1 MVKCFVLC
9 IQHTAAKY
17 PKHEK
22 RFWIKGDL
30 KDITTKK
37 KRPGHF
43 CFSRT
48 CMDSLYGGTLNNI
61 E

>member
-9 IQHTAAKY
+9 IQYRTVKHPKRAKL
-17 PKHEK
+17 
-22 RFWIKGDL
+22 FWIKGDL
-30 KDITTKK
+30 KDETTKK
-37 KRPGHF
+37 RHGHF
-43 CFSRT
+43 CFSRI

>member
-17 PKHEK
+17 PKQAKH
-22 RFWIKGDL
+22 FWIKGDL

-37 KRPGHF
+37 KNDMAIFVLVGLVWI
-43 CFSRT
+43 
-48 CMDSLYGGTLNNI
+48 LYM
-61 E
+61 EVH

>member
-37 KRPGHF
+37 KKDMAIFVLVGLVWI
-43 CFSRT
+43 
-48 CMDSLYGGTLNNI
+48 LYM
-61 E
+61 EVH

>member
-17 PKHEK
+17 PKQAKH
-22 RFWIKGDL
+22 FWIKADL

-37 KRPGHF
+37 KKDMAIFVLVGLVWI
-43 CFSRT
+43 
-48 CMDSLYGGTLNNI
+48 LYM
-61 E
+61 EVH

>member
-17 PKHEK
+17 PKQAKH
-22 RFWIKGDL
+22 FWIKGDL

-37 KRPGHF
+37 KKDMAIFVLVGLVWI
-43 CFSRT
+43 
-48 CMDSLYGGTLNNI
+48 LYM
-61 E
+61 EVH